1 MSPKFQATNKHVPGE
16 TRAPP
21 PPTPPN
27 DVPSDAASQ
36 LRRETYDVG
45 TFSRPRRFKATVML
59 FLNGGIDSWTSLVPK
74 EGCIRDETNRT
85 LWEQSRR
92 RAPIKLSRLFF

>member
-1 MSPKFQATNKHVPGE
+1 MSPEFQATNKHVPGE

-27 DVPSDAASQ
+27 DVP
-36 LRRETYDVG
+36 
-45 TFSRPRRFKATVML
+45 FKATVML

-85 LWEQSRR
+85 LWEQSRC
-92 RAPIKLSRLFF
+92 SV